1 MDPGGMPQPSGQMPY
16 PPAST
21 HYQAQLPQSAQG
33 FNTGGQGLGPFQPP
47 QYGLGGQVNVQ
58 QQIQAIGESLR
69 TSQHGVTPTS
79 FGAHPSNSMAGTQP
93 SGPDGGLNAGLPFS
107 GPLPVPNQQPLPNQ
121 PQLAPPQ
128 TEASYQPYYGPQ
140 LNPATA
146 QFFSLYEPPPPVTP
160 GPTDPEEVKRIDK
173 VAEYAAKNGQQFEAL
188 MKEKQKDNPAYV
200 FLVGGENSA
209 YYRYKLWSLLNPHI
223 PPEQMH
229 LVYVHPA
236 PQQPAFA
243 YPGSAPQDNFA
254 GELAAA
260 RSELYFV
267 ALYCK
272 RWCTDGKEMS

>member
-1 MDPGGMPQPSGQMPY
+1 MDPGGMPQPSGQVPY
-16 PPAST
+16 PPASS
-21 HYQAQLPQSAQG
+21 HYQAQLPQAAQG
-33 FNTGGQGLGPFQPP
+33 FNTGVQGLGSFQPP

-58 QQIQAIGESLR
+58 QQIQAIGESIR
-69 TSQHGVTPTS
+69 TSQHSVTPTP
-79 FGAHPSNSMAGTQP
+79 FGAHPLNSMAGSQS

-107 GPLPVPNQQPLPNQ
+107 SPLPIPNQQPLPNQ

-128 TEASYQPYYGPQ
+128 TAEASYQLYYGPQ

-160 GPTDPEEVKRIDK
+160 GPTDLEEVKRIDK

-188 MKEKQKDNPAYV
+188 MKEKQKDNPAYA

-236 PQQPAFA
+236 PQQAAFA
-243 YPGSAPQDNFA
+243 YPGSAPQDSFS
-254 GELAAA
+254 GEPAAA
-260 RSELYFV
+260 RSEP
-267 ALYCK
+267 
-272 RWCTDGKEMS
+272 